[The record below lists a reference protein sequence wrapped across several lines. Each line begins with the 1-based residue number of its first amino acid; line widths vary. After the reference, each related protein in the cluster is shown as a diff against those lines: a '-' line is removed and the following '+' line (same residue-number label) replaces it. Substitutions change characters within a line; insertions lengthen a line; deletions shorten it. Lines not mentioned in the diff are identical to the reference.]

1 MFSFQWTKR
10 YLQLLVVPLRDSTTH
25 LRLLHSREPLTIMKS
40 FSSMINEASIAGQE
54 EKELPFTVS
63 YLVNSFGFSS
73 DTAVSLSNRVNFET
87 TEKPDAVLEF
97 LRDQGFTIAQISRF
111 VKLSPRLLVANP
123 KKTLLPKIEFFRS
136 VGILGDD
143 LVDVTWRIMWL
154 SLKNQIIPTYKFLK
168 NFLKDDEKVLIV
180 LKRAAFLHN
189 FPKLIAP
196 NISRLQQLGVPQSSI
211 SVMLTRNPTV
221 LRQKAER
228 FDECIKMI
236 TEMGFDPLQ
245 IKFVVALRVVSTLR
259 RELWEHRLKVYR
271 EWGWS
276 ESEILLAFRLHPL
289 FMTLSEVNITRKLDF
304 LVNKLGWASAAVA
317 KASYVL
323 TYNMEKRMI
332 PRCSVIQALI
342 FKRLVNE
349 ELALSSILCITDKTF
364 LDKFVNRC
372 QEHAPLLFDIFQGKV
387 KIFETGFGFE
397 GISEVKPF

>member
-342 FKRLVNE
+342 FKR
-349 ELALSSILCITDKTF
+349 
-364 LDKFVNRC
+364 
-372 QEHAPLLFDIFQGKV
+372 
-387 KIFETGFGFE
+387 
-397 GISEVKPF
+397 